1 MPCYT
6 SASACMRDG
15 KTRGRLNVPTV
26 NDAALFFAHA
36 RVRFAQFLFFFS
48 VRTDFTLPR
57 NRAWRPR
64 PRLGPGPG
72 RGRGRTDDAAASTD
86 RRLRDRPR
94 PSDRR
99 RARRPSVRLS
109 VCARPSV
116 PSSAPFPL
124 HLRVQLSIT
133 HLTYC
138 TSGRAAAV
146 ARGGSGPGPQNMG
159 TVQVFDSFFCKA
171 RLELRTS

>member
-1 MPCYT
+1 MPCYP
-6 SASACMRDG
+6 SASACMHDG

-99 RARRPSVRLS
+99 RARRPSVRLCAS
-109 VCARPSV
+109 VRPFLRSV
-116 PSSAPFPL
+116 PPPSPRSTFNHAPDILHVRPRGSCGARRLRPRPPKHGNSS
-124 HLRVQLSIT
+124 
-133 HLTYC
+133 
-138 TSGRAAAV
+138 
-146 ARGGSGPGPQNMG
+146 
-159 TVQVFDSFFCKA
+159 SF
-171 RLELRTS
+171 RLLLL

>member
-1 MPCYT
+1 MPCYP

-99 RARRPSVRLS
+99 RARRPSVRLCAS
-109 VCARPSV
+109 VRPFLRSV
-116 PSSAPFPL
+116 PPL

>member
-15 KTRGRLNVPTV
+15 KRRGRLNVPTV

-64 PRLGPGPG
+64 PRLGPCPG
-72 RGRGRTDDAAASTD
+72 RGPTDDAAAAASTD
-86 RRLRDRPR
+86 RRLRDR

-99 RARRPSVRLS
+99 RARRPSVRL
-109 VCARPSV
+109 CASV
-116 PSSAPFPL
+116 PSSAPFSPPSPRSTFNHAPDIL
-124 HLRVQLSIT
+124 HVRPCGSCGARRLRPRPPK
-133 HLTYC
+133 H
-138 TSGRAAAV
+138 G
-146 ARGGSGPGPQNMG
+146 N
-159 TVQVFDSFFCKA
+159 SFSF
-171 RLELRTS
+171 RFLLL